1 MNGLD
6 FEPKRIAPGGV
17 QSSGV
22 VVGLLAG
29 LSLVS
34 YMLRT
39 NISIAAKFIK
49 PEFGL
54 SDIQMGQIFSSFLI
68 GYTLFQI
75 PAGRMGDRFGPRLV
89 LSLAACWWGL
99 TTLLSGLGPGTFLAG
114 TTGALGTFFV
124 LRFLLGSGEAATY
137 PVAARAVAN
146 WLPPTRR
153 ARANAIVIAGAPFG
167 SAITPPL
174 IAWLMVN
181 LGWRMSFYLCSLLG
195 FGIAV
200 IWWFRGRDYPRD
212 APGAAQPEKQA
223 GAPGSWWSLLR
234 NKNILL
240 VSISYFVAGYVLYIF
255 VFWLYTYLVD
265 VRKFSILG
273 GGLMS
278 SLPWLA
284 AFVLAPAGGALS
296 DSLARRWGAS
306 AGRRTVAVAGLMLS
320 AIALLYAATVKNPY
334 LAIVGLAF
342 AVGFE
347 HFTEG
352 TFWASAANLA
362 GRHAGAATGILN
374 TMGNLGGIASTALMP
389 VFVKY
394 FGWVVALGS
403 GSVLAVL
410 GGLLWF
416 AIDLKGSGETGNLN
430 SRPEGC

>member
-1 MNGLD
+1 MS
-6 FEPKRIAPGGV
+6 RGGV

-22 VVGLLAG
+22 IVSLLAG
-29 LSLVS
+29 LSLVN

-54 SDIQMGQIFSSFLI
+54 SDIQMGQVFSSFLI

-99 TTLLSGLGPGTFLAG
+99 TTLLSGLGPGTLLAG
-114 TTGALGTFFV
+114 TTGVLGTFFV
-124 LRFLLGSGEAATY
+124 LRFLLGVGEAATY

-146 WLPPTRR
+146 WLPPPGR

-167 SAITPPL
+167 SAVSPPL

-181 LGWRMSFYLCSLLG
+181 LGWRISFYLSSLLG
-195 FGIAV
+195 FGIAL

-212 APGAAQPEKQA
+212 ATSAPPPEGESQPPQ
-223 GAPGSWWSLLR
+223 SWWSLLR
-234 NKNILL
+234 NRNIVLI
-240 VSISYFVAGYVLYIF
+240 SISYFVAGYVLYIF

-273 GGLMS
+273 GGFFS
-278 SLPWLA
+278 SLPWCA

-296 DSLARRWGAS
+296 DNLARRWGAS
-306 AGRRTVAVAGLMLS
+306 VGRRTVAVGGLMLS
-320 AIALLYAATVKNPY
+320 AIGLLYGAMVKNPY

-352 TFWASAANLA
+352 TFWASTANIA

-416 AIDLKGSGETGNLN
+416 AIDLKGSGETGNMN
-430 SRPEGC
+430 SGPDGC